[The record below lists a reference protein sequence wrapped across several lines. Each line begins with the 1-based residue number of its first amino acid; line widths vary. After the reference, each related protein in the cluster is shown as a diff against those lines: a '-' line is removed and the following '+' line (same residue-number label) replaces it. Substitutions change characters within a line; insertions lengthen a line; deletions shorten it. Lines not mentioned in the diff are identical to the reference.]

1 MLTSL
6 KIFGVAAVIAIAL
19 FIVIQS
25 GAVDI
30 NNTIPSHNTYS
41 TPPTEN
47 KQKNEILRPA
57 GLEYELI
64 KAGWESNAAHAVVA
78 LNNEWFTIIKPD
90 RPLELEKQIYLLK
103 NLGHYSHLMP
113 LFESHPE
120 TASLLAAANDPERLA
135 QLFQNDDCYDIIT
148 GLFVQHAA
156 PEDAAALAN
165 ALEIHRSLICRL
177 VKRGLIGSQALF
189 IFPRDNAGAQEYDR
203 WLSEVLDVQSEDKL
217 SSVINLLFEQG
228 TDIRVKMI
236 DDGHFRYAFR
246 NDLWPKFLRV
256 THKTQ
261 LPFELYLSDPHLW
274 DLLALPQGERLL
286 EQWLWFL
293 SLEQINNLTPAAVL
307 FGDEAYPDP
316 LHPFIIEAI
325 LENDANRLVS
335 LLYFGHEPLFVK
347 LMQRDLSDDIK
358 QQAFKILVA
367 QGLNYP
373 ATLEDWDKASDAD
386 LHYELV
392 NADSGTF
399 HTFKKVVQGREV
411 SGGEAFWVVADIADL
426 AITVATLGT
435 GTLVSSGLKLGA
447 KKVAKSALKQQAKKL
462 VKQNVGKAVA
472 KNASETLLVSFAK
485 KEFLQKMQRLL
496 SKVDEKLSMST
507 FNITPILQFLFKKMN
522 VNRTTLKRINKK
534 WDARLF
540 MRKDAKVLV
549 QVDHK
554 ELASG
559 ACLFFEMTSA
569 TGVKG
574 DVGEKVACGLEK
586 GLENAKAI
594 VQLMKNSLESLS
606 KQQRKF
612 KAWQKNTSAWWL
624 MNASH

>member
-1 MLTSL
+1 MFTPL
-6 KIFGVAAVIAIAL
+6 KIFGGAAVIAIIL
-19 FIVIQS
+19 FVVIQS
-25 GAVDI
+25 GAVDT
-30 NNTIPSHNTYS
+30 NNIIPSHNTDS
-41 TPPTEN
+41 ALATEN
-47 KQKNEILRPA
+47 NQKNDILRDSA

-64 KAGWESNAAHAVVA
+64 KAGWEPNAAHAVVA
-78 LNNEWFTIIKPD
+78 LNKEWFTIH
-90 RPLELEKQIYLLK
+90 RVEKQIYLLK

-120 TASLLAAANDPERLA
+120 TASLLAAANNPERLA

-165 ALEIHRSLICRL
+165 ALEIHRSLVCRL
-177 VKRGLIGSQALF
+177 IKRGLIGSQALF

-228 TDIRVKMI
+228 ADIRAKMI
-236 DDGHFRYAFR
+236 DDSHFRYAFR

-256 THKTQ
+256 TDKTQ
-261 LPFELYLSDPHLW
+261 QPFELYLSDPHLW

-286 EQWLWFL
+286 EQWQWFL

-316 LHPFIIEAI
+316 LQPLIIEAI
-325 LENDANRLVS
+325 LENDANTLVS
-335 LLYFGHEPLFVK
+335 LLYFGYEPLFIK

-367 QGLNYP
+367 QDSNYL
-373 ATLEDWDKASDAD
+373 ATLENWDKASDAD

-392 NADSGTF
+392 NGNSSTI

-411 SGGEAFWVVADIADL
+411 SGGEAFWAVADFADL
-426 AITVATLGT
+426 AIIVATLST
-435 GTLVSSGLKLGA
+435 GALVTSGVKLGA
-447 KKVAKSALKQQAKKL
+447 KKTVKSVLKQQAKKRL
-462 VKQNVGKAVA
+462 KQNAGKAVA

-485 KEFLQKMQRLL
+485 KEFFSKMQRLS
-496 SKVDEKLSMST
+496 SKMGENLST
-507 FNITPILQFLFKKMN
+507 FNITPMLQFLFKKVN

-554 ELASG
+554 KLALG
-559 ACLFFEMTSA
+559 ACLFFKITSA
-569 TGVKG
+569 TGVAK
-574 DVGEKVACGLEK
+574 ELTCGLEDAA
-586 GLENAKAI
+586 EA
-594 VQLMKNSLESLS
+594 VQLMKSLPQ
-606 KQQRKF
+606 QQRKF
-612 KAWQKNTSAWWL
+612 QAWQKNTSAWWL